1 MYNLNSDVKK
11 GTREGLGDGLIELA
25 DKNKDV
31 VSLSSGVGDST
42 KAFSI
47 KKKYPERYV
56 ETGIAEQNLVGMAA
70 GLSLAGKIPY
80 ASSFAAFLPGRCFD
94 QIRVSVCY
102 SNLNVKLVS
111 THAGLTVGKDGASHQ
126 MMEDI
131 AMMRALPN
139 MKVIVPADALEAKR
153 AVVAV
158 ADEFGPSYIRLGRE
172 KLPVFTNVDT
182 PFVIGKAVTLK
193 KGTDVTII
201 ATGLMVYHSLI
212 AAEKLEQ
219 EGISAR
225 VINMHT
231 IKPIDKDVIIKAANE
246 TGAIVTAEEH
256 QIYGGLGSAVGE
268 VVVQNKLVPMKI
280 IGMPDKFGE
289 SGSAHDLL
297 VKYGLTDKEIIKAV
311 KEVISKK

>member
-102 SNLNVKLVS
+102 
-111 THAGLTVGKDGASHQ
+111 
-126 MMEDI
+126 
-131 AMMRALPN
+131 
-139 MKVIVPADALEAKR
+139 
-153 AVVAV
+153 
-158 ADEFGPSYIRLGRE
+158 
-172 KLPVFTNVDT
+172 
-182 PFVIGKAVTLK
+182 
-193 KGTDVTII
+193 
-201 ATGLMVYHSLI
+201 
-212 AAEKLEQ
+212 
-219 EGISAR
+219 
-225 VINMHT
+225 
-231 IKPIDKDVIIKAANE
+231 
-246 TGAIVTAEEH
+246 
-256 QIYGGLGSAVGE
+256 
-268 VVVQNKLVPMKI
+268 
-280 IGMPDKFGE
+280 
-289 SGSAHDLL
+289 
-297 VKYGLTDKEIIKAV
+297 
-311 KEVISKK
+311 